1 MKLPV
6 HLWDPSL
13 LSRVQLPEG
22 QFYDWELDDCA
33 VETTSGQRV
42 GRVREVMRVEG
53 GVEMLVVEGDK
64 RREHLIPMV
73 QSIVIDIDT
82 AQKRILIDPPPGL
95 LEL

>member
-1 MKLPV
+1 
-6 HLWDPSL
+6 
-13 LSRVQLPEG
+13 
-22 QFYDWELDDCA
+22 
-33 VETTSGQRV
+33 
-42 GRVREVMRVEG
+42 MRVEV